1 MKLRV
6 VGSLEAELEA
16 RVAELTAQLAAAEIS
31 RSSEEEQMGTGSFG
45 RLQVFEAPRLLKR
58 MSCIICHLHVS
69 AIFCVCM

>member
-31 RSSEEEQMGTGSFG
+31 RSSEEEQMGTG
-45 RLQVFEAPRLLKR
+45 
-58 MSCIICHLHVS
+58 HLDGCKYLRRRVY
-69 AIFCVCM
+69 